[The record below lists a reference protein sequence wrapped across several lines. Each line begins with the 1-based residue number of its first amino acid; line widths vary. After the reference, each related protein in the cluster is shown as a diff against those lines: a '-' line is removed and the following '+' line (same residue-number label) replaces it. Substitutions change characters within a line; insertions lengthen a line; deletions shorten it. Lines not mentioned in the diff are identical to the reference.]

1 MVTMA
6 QKRRKRKSRKITQS
20 DKRTRRTVRRSSVGN
35 VLFWIVRIVL
45 VCLLAF
51 LAVSFFGRQVSV
63 AGDSM
68 KPVLNN
74 GDVVLV
80 NRFSYSLGS
89 PKRGDLVVFKPKGN
103 ENDHYYIK
111 RVVALP
117 GETVELVEGG
127 IYIDGEKLEEDYET
141 TPLTDVGIVTEKIT
155 LDADEYFVLGDD
167 RQNSEDSRDM
177 EVGNVKRSEIFGK
190 AWFVLSPMSDF
201 GFIK

>member
-1 MVTMA
+1 MT
-6 QKRRKRKSRKITQS
+6 
-20 DKRTRRTVRRSSVGN
+20 
-35 VLFWIVRIVL
+35 
-45 VCLLAF
+45 
-51 LAVSFFGRQVSV
+51 
-63 AGDSM
+63 GDSM

-80 NRFSYSLGS
+80 NRFSYTFGS
-89 PKRGDLVVFKPKGN
+89 PKRGDLIVFKPKGN
-103 ENDHYYIK
+103 ENNHDYIK

-127 IYIDGEKLEEDYET
+127 IYIDGEKLDESYET
-141 TPLTDVGIVTEKIT
+141 TPLTDVGIVTDKIT
-155 LDADEYFVLGDD
+155 LEEDEYFVLGDD